1 MSIERGG
8 VIFLV
13 GDFAEMPEKITVVVL
28 KLAMKRIIA
37 MANFIGLVK
46 FKNQNRSFRNRKI
59 Q

>member
-13 GDFAEMPEKITVVVL
+13 GDFEEMPEKSTAVVL

-37 MANFIGLVK
+37 MANFMRLVELEK
-46 FKNQNRSFRNRKI
+46 PKS
-59 Q
+59 